1 MDAKRKI
8 PILAY
13 AMAVLVAVST
23 LLLGALAAY
32 DQAREDRR
40 LSSELELKLQRTAER
55 MALGMVLPTWNFD
68 FEQVDGLISS
78 ILADPDIRG
87 IWIALD
93 DNKKT
98 QFIHGRGEDGRPSK
112 LSAPPQAEGGLVVTR
127 DIMHGGERLGR
138 VSLYGST
145 GPIKAFL
152 ARELRRRLLA
162 ILFLDLALVAAL
174 YALFYRAILQPLK
187 RIEDYTRAVA
197 AGEAGAALELQS
209 EVAEIDGL
217 AASLR
222 AMVGL
227 LAQRYEELQ
236 ASEARQREAQRL
248 ESVGQLAGGVA
259 HDFNNILQVVATC
272 AELAR
277 QSLSPGHPAL
287 MELEAIL
294 ESGAK
299 GSRLVRQLLQFS
311 RRQVVEPRVLRLES
325 LVRGMADLV
334 GRLLGEGVRL
344 ETRFQPGVG
353 PVRVDPG
360 QFEQLLMNLC
370 INARDA
376 VGANGRISIEI
387 SETQLHAGQQESRPA
402 AEGPYVVLSVSDNGA
417 GIAPEV
423 LPHIFEPF
431 FSTKPQSKGSGL
443 GLATCFGIVAQCGG
457 FITVESA
464 QGQGSSF
471 RVWLPRAEM
480 PAQEAPAPLGAVP
493 AAPSQGGERLL
504 LTEDDAIIRR
514 ALERLLRAQGYQVLS
529 AAGPEEGLLQA
540 EGQVPDL
547 VISDLV
553 MPGMSGQDY
562 ARRLRAKH
570 PRMRFLFMSGYSEN
584 LAGQELVLEPGDAF
598 LPKPFASGELFLKIR
613 QILDQPRGPLFKD

>member
-1 MDAKRKI
+1 MNAKRKI

-40 LSSELELKLQRTAER
+40 LGAELDLKLQRTADR
-55 MALGMVLPTWNFD
+55 LALGMVLPIWNFD
-68 FEQVDGLISS
+68 FEQVDGIVNS
-78 ILADPDIRG
+78 IMADPDIRG
-87 IWIALD
+87 VWISLE

-98 QFIHGRGEDGRPSK
+98 QFIRGRGDDGRPAK
-112 LSAPPQAEGGLVVTR
+112 LNAHPEPENGLLAER
-127 DIMHGGERLGR
+127 DVMHGRERLGR
-138 VSLYGST
+138 VSIYGSAA
-145 GPIKAFL
+145 PKNALL

-162 ILFLDLALVAAL
+162 ILLLDLALVAAL
-174 YALFYRAILQPLK
+174 YALLFRAILRPLK

-197 AGEAGAALELQS
+197 AGEAGAEPDLHS

-222 AMVGL
+222 TMVGL
-227 LAQRYEELQ
+227 MAQRYEALQ

-248 ESVGQLAGGVA
+248 ESIGQLAGGVA

-277 QSLSPGHPAL
+277 QSLPEGHPAL
-287 MELEAIL
+287 AELDAIL
-294 ESGAK
+294 ASGAK

-334 GRLLGEGVRL
+334 GRLLGEGVHL

-376 VGANGRISIEI
+376 VGANGRISIEVN
-387 SETQLHAGQQESRPA
+387 ETQLRAGQQEGRPGA
-402 AEGPYVVLSVSDNGA
+402 AGPYVVLSVSDTGA

-443 GLATCFGIVAQCGG
+443 GLATCSGIVAQCGG
-457 FITVESA
+457 FISVDSA
-464 QGQGSSF
+464 PGRGSTF
-471 RVWLPRAEM
+471 RVWLPRVDM
-480 PAQEAPAPLGAVP
+480 PAQEMAAPA
-493 AAPSQGGERLL
+493 AAAASSAPRGGERLL
-504 LTEDDAIIRR
+504 LTEDDAVIRR
-514 ALERLLRAQGYQVLS
+514 ALERLLRAQGYQVLC
-529 AAGPEEGLLQA
+529 AADPEEGLRLA
-540 EGQVPDL
+540 EGQSLDL

-562 ARRLRAKH
+562 ARRLRAKR
-570 PRMRFLFMSGYSEN
+570 PQLRFLFMSGYSEN

-598 LPKPFASGELFLKIR
+598 LPKPFASAELFLKIR
-613 QILDQPRGPLFKD
+613 QILDPPRGPLLKD